1 MKGTLERRL
10 LLLCFMALALTVAID
25 TGFSIES
32 FRRQYREGIL
42 RRSETLATGLKNQI
56 ERVLALGLP
65 LTEISGLS
73 ERCQT
78 IAGNDPEISYCLVED
93 AGGKILYQSQ
103 SPVFN
108 SLDSK
113 LVGQISDTVSI
124 VDTPELDRIY
134 DLALPL
140 YNFNDKIVGR
150 VRIGFQEKVLKG
162 LTGEHLSWSLL
173 VLGGASLAVFALMI
187 LFIRRD
193 LVMPIRKLCG
203 VATDVAS
210 GRFDIEIPDMRT
222 RELATLGDA
231 LGEMAFSLNQ
241 RDIELQ
247 NRYRELES
255 TNQELLNSY
264 EKLESMSNELGRS
277 REMYRSLL
285 DDASDAIL
293 VCDEDD
299 KVLIANKSAELFFG
313 TPRNHVEGQT
323 CFGFLQEVGCS
334 DFAGISNWYQSLRPG
349 RASET
354 EIRFVHS
361 VSRRL
366 VTGWATGT
374 CIVGRSGKRLVQMIV
389 RDITREEEI
398 RQQLER
404 ATRELERLNHMKN
417 SFLGLVSHELK
428 TPLTIVMGYV
438 ELLLSEMPH
447 RLDSGTQDMLRHIG
461 RASERLSEIVRDMVD
476 VSMLDNRTLEL
487 ASKDFDINSIVR
499 DAVERI
505 QGSIQQ
511 RRQRLRMELA
521 ADLPMVRCDMERMV
535 QAIGNILGNAVKF
548 TPDYGIITVRTR
560 MVFRSKLPE
569 RFAGEGAE
577 GVCPVESM
585 HPYLEISVADTGIGI
600 GAADQETIFD
610 KFYEVGDVEEHS
622 SGKVAFKSRGAGL
635 GLTIVKGVVGM
646 HGGAVWVES
655 PGHDP
660 ERLPGSTFFI
670 LLPAAGSM
678 EPELPVEQTA

>member
-10 LLLCFMALALTVAID
+10 LLLCFLALALTVAID

-42 RRSETLATGLKNQI
+42 RRSETLATGLKTQI
-56 ERVLALGLP
+56 EKVLAFGLP
-65 LTEISGLS
+65 LAEINGLS
-73 ERCQT
+73 ERCQL
-78 IAGNDPEISYCLVED
+78 IAGNDPEIAYCVIED
-93 AGGKILYQSQ
+93 ARGKILFQSQ
-103 SPVFN
+103 APVFN

-113 LVGQISDTVSI
+113 LVGQLSDTVSV
-124 VDTPELDRIY
+124 VDSPELDRIY

-140 YNFNDKIVGR
+140 YDFNDKIVGR

-162 LTGEHLSWSLL
+162 LTGEHLFWSLL

-193 LVMPIRKLCG
+193 LVTPVRKLCG

-210 GRFDIEIPDMRT
+210 GKFNVEIPPMRT
-222 RELATLGDA
+222 EELATLGDA
-231 LGEMAFSLNQ
+231 LGEMAISLSQ
-241 RDIELQ
+241 RDVELRS
-247 NRYRELES
+247 RYRDLENA
-255 TNQELLNSY
+255 NQELQRSY
-264 EKLESMSNELGRS
+264 EQLESMSTELGRS

-299 KVLIANKSAELFFG
+299 KVLMINKSAEQFFG
-313 TPRNHVEGQT
+313 IPRVHVEGQS
-323 CFGFLQEVGCS
+323 CFSFLQEIDCADYSGLSV
-334 DFAGISNWYQSLRPG
+334 WYQSLRPG
-349 RASET
+349 RASES
-354 EIRFVHS
+354 EIRFVHPS
-361 VSRRL
+361 SRKL
-366 VTGWATGT
+366 LIGWATGT

-389 RDITREEEI
+389 RDITREEDI

-404 ATRELERLNHMKN
+404 AARELERLNQMKN

-447 RLDSGTQDMLRHIG
+447 RLDKGTQEMLKHIG
-461 RASERLSEIVRDMVD
+461 RASERLAEIVRDMVD
-476 VSMLDNRTLEL
+476 VSMLDNRTLEIT
-487 ASKDFDINSIVR
+487 SKEIDVNSLVR
-499 DAVERI
+499 SAIDKA

-511 RRQRLRMELA
+511 RRQRLRMELGD
-521 ADLPMVRCDMERMV
+521 DLPLIRCDVERML
-535 QAIGNILGNAVKF
+535 QAVGNILGNAIKF
-548 TPDYGIITVRTR
+548 TPDYGIISVRTR
-560 MVFRSKLPE
+560 LAFRSKLPE
-569 RFAGEGAE
+569 QFAGEGDE
-577 GVCPVESM
+577 GVCRVNSM
-585 HPYLEISVADTGIGI
+585 HPYVEISIADSGIGI
-600 GAADQETIFD
+600 AAADQEAIFD

-660 ERLPGSTFFI
+660 ERLPGSTFYI
-670 LLPAAGSM
+670 LLPTVGLPVM
-678 EPELPVEQTA
+678 DLPVEKAG